1 MSFSYSRGTSAIERI
16 LRLQFGNLSI
26 GTAYTDSLGTSD
38 IRQYIEDSELYV
50 NAMIEDTTSSIP
62 SPAPNSL
69 IFATDYLA
77 SYLAHSGI
85 FAANKPDEES
95 AVVKSWKDMAEK
107 AIASYKGGYTNDANI
122 AAYTSATKLFKTRG
136 IAGISDGVLKD
147 SDDIK
152 DHKIS

>member
-1 MSFSYSRGTSAIERI
+1 MSFSYSRGTASIERI

-50 NAMIEDTTSSIP
+50 NAMIEDTVSSIP

-69 IFATDYLA
+69 IFATDYMA
-77 SYLAHSGI
+77 AYLAHSGI

-95 AVVKSWKDMAEK
+95 PVVLSWKEMAEK
-107 AIASYKGGYTNDANI
+107 AIKSYKGGYTNDASI
-122 AAYTSATKLFKTRG
+122 AAYTSATKIFNTKG
-136 IAGISDGVLKD
+136 ITGIGDGVLKD
-147 SDDIK
+147 SEDIK
-152 DHKIS
+152 DNRIS

>member
-1 MSFSYSRGTSAIERI
+1 MSFNYSRGTSSVERI
-16 LRLQFGNLSI
+16 LRLQFGNLNI
-26 GTAYTDSLGTSD
+26 GTSYTDSLGTSD

-50 NAMIEDTTSSIP
+50 NAMIEDTISSVP

-77 SYLAHSGI
+77 AYLAHSGI

-95 AVVKSWKDMAEK
+95 PVVLSWKEMAEN
-107 AIASYKGGYTNDANI
+107 AIKSYKGGYQQSANV
-122 AAYTSATKLFKTRG
+122 AAYTSATKIFKTKG
-136 IAGISDGVLKD
+136 IKGIGDGVLKD

-152 DHKIS
+152 DHRIS